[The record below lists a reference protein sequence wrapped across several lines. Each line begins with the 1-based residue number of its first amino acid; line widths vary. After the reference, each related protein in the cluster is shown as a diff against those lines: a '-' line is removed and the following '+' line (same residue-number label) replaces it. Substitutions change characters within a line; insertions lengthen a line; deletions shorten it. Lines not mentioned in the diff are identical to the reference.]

1 MSQAESQSTGQPTAR
16 LLVQKGPQPNE
27 TFDLSQELLTI
38 GRSSANDISI
48 ADPEISRKHARL
60 VKQGTDYAIE
70 DLGSTNGT
78 FVNERRIVGLT
89 PLHDGDIIEFGEAIS
104 LLYEAE
110 STLPIDVPVQPLPQ
124 PEPEP
129 AAPEPLKIEPEPELR
144 PPAPQQIQIP
154 APPSLAPD
162 PNPIVEVEEET
173 TDPSCRRNAL
183 LGCGAIIL
191 LLFLCTA
198 TLFFLDAYQQ
208 GRLLYCGPLQSFWD
222 FILGPFGFAPL
233 CS

>member
-1 MSQAESQSTGQPTAR
+1 MSQTESLFPEQPTAR
-16 LLVQKGPQPNE
+16 LVVQKGPQPNQ
-27 TFDLSQELLTI
+27 TFDLTLELLTI
-38 GRSSANDISI
+38 GRSATNDITI

-78 FVNERRIVGLT
+78 FVNDRRIVGLT
-89 PLHDGDIIEFGEAIS
+89 PLHDGDSIDFGEAVS

-110 STLPIDVPVQPLPQ
+110 STLPVDITAQPSPQ
-124 PEPEP
+124 PEPIAP
-129 AAPEPLKIEPEPELR
+129 APLKVELEPD
-144 PPAPQQIQIP
+144 PPLGQQIPETP
-154 APPSLAPD
+154 AYTPPLT
-162 PNPIVEVEEET
+162 PIAEEET
-173 TDPSCRRNAL
+173 SSTSSCQRNAI
-183 LGCGAIIL
+183 LGCGSIIL

-208 GRLLYCGPLQSFWD
+208 GRLLYCGPLQSFWEL
-222 FILGPFGFAPL
+222 ILGPFGFAPL

>member
-1 MSQAESQSTGQPTAR
+1 MSQADAQFADQPIAHLR
-16 LLVQKGPQPNE
+16 VQKGPQPNQI
-27 TFDLSQELLTI
+27 FDLYQEQLTI
-38 GRSSANDISI
+38 GRSSANDVPIT
-48 ADPEISRKHARL
+48 DPEISRKHARL

-78 FVNERRIVGLT
+78 FVNDRRIVGLT
-89 PLHDGDIIEFGEAIS
+89 PLHDGDIIEFGEAIR

-110 STLPIDVPVQPLPQ
+110 STLPVELPAQPLPQ
-124 PEPEP
+124 PEPVASAPTKFAPAPKPQAVVQAP
-129 AAPEPLKIEPEPELR
+129 AAAYRTAQPY
-144 PPAPQQIQIP
+144 
-154 APPSLAPD
+154 
-162 PNPIVEVEEET
+162 PIAEEET
-173 TDPSCRRNAL
+173 TSPSCRRNAL

-208 GRLLYCGPLQSFWD
+208 GRLLYCGPLQSFWELM
-222 FILGPFGFAPL
+222 LGPFGFAPL

>member
-1 MSQAESQSTGQPTAR
+1 MSQAESQSTEQPTAR
-16 LLVQKGPQPNE
+16 LLVQKGPQPNQI
-27 TFDLSQELLTI
+27 FDLSQELLTI

-48 ADPEISRKHARL
+48 TDPEISRKHSRL

-89 PLHDGDIIEFGEAIS
+89 PLHDGDIIEFGEAVR

-110 STLPIDVPVQPLPQ
+110 STLPVDVPVPPLPQ

-129 AAPEPLKIEPEPELR
+129 APPEPVEVEAEPEPQR
-144 PPAPQQIQIP
+144 PAPRPVPPQVP
-154 APPSLAPD
+154 AAPAYAPA
-162 PNPIVEVEEET
+162 PNPINEEET
-173 TDPSCRRNAL
+173 DAPSCRRNAL

-208 GRLLYCGPLQSFWD
+208 GRLLYCGPLQSFWEL
-222 FILGPFGFAPL
+222 ILGPFGFAPL